1 MKLSTRE
8 PETIY
13 MNWYRV
19 ADGRIQFRGRITREP
34 FSEWLST
41 SDGAET
47 VDAAA
52 GMLRLRFLSK
62 ARAAR
67 RLWQDLQGLT
77 RTSSARQALQQ
88 ESDYFAKNVAN
99 LCYAPYLPR
108 NTVALHRLVVVP
120 RAMIAGRSRHGA
132 RHRLWNTALSPLPE
146 SMRAFM
152 CEQILVEMDGAVR
165 AANPSPTTPI
175 PMRDEWCCVASDDE
189 FVWVDPMWSGP
200 QWTGHMILYEMPR
213 TPLSRA
219 QRKDLERAVTNLQ
232 QGLKSLSRIQRHAI
246 VKNAADGLPA

>member
-1 MKLSTRE
+1 MS
-8 PETIY
+8 
-13 MNWYRV
+13 WYRV
-19 ADGRIQFRGRITREP
+19 ADGRIQFRGRLTREP

-41 SDGAET
+41 SDGLQT

-52 GMLRLRFLSK
+52 EMLRLRFLAK

-67 RLWQDLQGLT
+67 RLWRDLQGLT

-88 ESDYFAKNVAN
+88 EGDHFAKNVAN
-99 LCYAPYLPR
+99 LCYAPCLPR

-120 RAMIAGRSRHGA
+120 RAMIAGRSRLAA

-146 SMRAFM
+146 SIRAFM

-165 AANPSPTTPI
+165 AAEPSPAAPVE
-175 PMRDEWCCVASDDE
+175 MRDSWSCVASDSH
-189 FVWVDPMWSGP
+189 FVWVDPMWSG
-200 QWTGHMILYEMPR
+200 QNWTGHMILYEMPR

-219 QRKDLERAVTNLQ
+219 QRKDLERAVTSLQ
-232 QGLKSLSRIQRHAI
+232 QGLQSLSRIQRQAI
-246 VKNAADGLPA
+246 VKNAADGLPPCS